1 MLKELVTIC
10 EKIIMQ
16 ASLGG
21 VDSKLLN
28 CDPRTNSNAPRGVQS
43 LKFKYIR
50 NMFLNILPNNYTAT
64 MCETTKQ
71 VS

>member
-28 CDPRTNSNAPRGVQS
+28 CDPRTNYNDPRGVKS

-50 NMFLNILPNNYTAT
+50 NMF
-64 MCETTKQ
+64 
-71 VS
+71 

>member
-16 ASLGG
+16 AYLGG

-28 CDPRTNSNAPRGVQS
+28 CDPRTNYNAPRGVKSQIYKECV
-43 LKFKYIR
+43 LKYS
-50 NMFLNILPNNYTAT
+50 T
-64 MCETTKQ
+64 Q
-71 VS
+71 